1 MTQPIEKQIFS
12 QRFQKSIRL
21 THHVSAR
28 MEKRDI
34 SLELLLDLIETGD
47 IRHKSESNLWIY
59 KQYPERRDNM
69 VCTAIVVGQAVIV
82 KTVMV
87 DWTLEELQP

>member
-1 MTQPIEKQIFS
+1 MFS
-12 QRFQKSIRL
+12 QRFQKNVRL
-21 THHVSAR
+21 THHVRVR

-47 IRHKSESNLWIY
+47 IRYKSESDLWIY
-59 KQYPERRDNM
+59 RQYLERADNM
-69 VCTAIVVGQAVIV
+69 VCTAVVVGQAVIV

>member
-1 MTQPIEKQIFS
+1 MFS
-12 QRFQKSIRL
+12 QRFKKTVHL
-21 THHVSAR
+21 TSHVNAR